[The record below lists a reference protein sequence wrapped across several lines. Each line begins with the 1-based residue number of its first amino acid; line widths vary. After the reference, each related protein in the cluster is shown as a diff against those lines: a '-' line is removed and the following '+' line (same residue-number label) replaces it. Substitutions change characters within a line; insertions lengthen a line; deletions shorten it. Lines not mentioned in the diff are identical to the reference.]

1 MSFNSLTCFQG
12 VKHFSVKGQDDAIHL
27 FRQMLLTNKPRH
39 FLFYGPP
46 GTGKT
51 STIKDVQD
59 CDHQVQNIRHPCLAQ

>member
-51 STIKDVQD
+51 STIKDAQD
-59 CDHQVQNIRHPCLAQ
+59 WDHRGRNVNPSVSAQ